1 MTEST
6 ACESGDGGGKEVAE
20 LRIDGGVDIGLGGG
34 EACNRR
40 LVRRDAKKAVR
51 RHSRV
56 NHGDLDW
63 KHFTCLRCSTAIS
76 PTG

>member
-6 ACESGDGGGKEVAE
+6 ACESGDGGGREVAE

-40 LVRRDAKKAVR
+40 LVRRDAKKAVP
-51 RHSRV
+51 HSRV
-56 NHGDLDW
+56 NHGG
-63 KHFTCLRCSTAIS
+63 S
-76 PTG
+76 